1 MRLGSLIRKV
11 DGGER
16 TVTDFP
22 QFNGVNSTQGEG
34 AWVATPEQVS
44 VWVGLD
50 VGKESH
56 FADVLDNDGERL
68 FARAA
73 GNDQADIEAL
83 LDRASKH
90 GVPGLVIDQPGS
102 IAQLVLAVAAR
113 RGTPVAYVPG
123 LVMRRAADLYPGEAK
138 TDRRDAYII
147 ADTARTRRKQVH
159 WLDASSD
166 ELLAQLRVL
175 NGFDTDLAA
184 DQTRVTNR
192 LRDALTSISPVL
204 ERALGSRLHQAG
216 ARDLVA
222 ALPTLTALREA
233 GPDTIRA
240 TVARRSPRLAPK
252 VAEAVATALAAQD
265 VTVPAEAATGRVI
278 AELAGEPDRL
288 FTRRAALEK
297 EIGEAFLAHPFGEI
311 LASLPGIGPRTGA
324 RILAEIGDGTD
335 FASGAKLAAYA
346 GLAPVTRQSG
356 TSLNAETRSRRGNHR
371 LKNAMFLA
379 AFASLRDPASKA
391 FYDRKR
397 AEGKRHNAALICL
410 ARRRCDVILAM
421 LRDRKP
427 YQPDREKA
435 RNADAA

>member
-1 MRLGSLIRKV
+1 M
-11 DGGER
+11 
-16 TVTDFP
+16 
-22 QFNGVNSTQGEG
+22 
-34 AWVATPEQVS
+34 
-44 VWVGLD
+44 
-50 VGKESH
+50 
-56 FADVLDNDGERL
+56 
-68 FARAA
+68 
-73 GNDQADIEAL
+73 
-83 LDRASKH
+83 
-90 GVPGLVIDQPGS
+90 IDQPGS

-113 RGTPVAYVPG
+113 RGVPVAYVPG

-138 TDRRDAYII
+138 TDRRDAYVL

-159 WLDASSD
+159 WLDAGSD

-175 NGFDTDLAA
+175 NGFDIDLAA

-192 LRDALTSISPVL
+192 LRDALTSISPAL
-204 ERALGSRLHQAG
+204 ERALGKRLHQAG
-216 ARDLVA
+216 VRDLLA
-222 ALPTLTALREA
+222 TYPTLTALRAA
-233 GPDTIRA
+233 GQTRIHR
-240 TVARRSPRLAPK
+240 TVTGPLPAARGQGRRRRREGPGGPGRHRPRRG
-252 VAEAVATALAAQD
+252 
-265 VTVPAEAATGRVI
+265 ATGRVI
-278 AELAGEPDRL
+278 AELAGELDRV
-288 FTRRAALEK
+288 FARRDALAK
-297 EIGEAFLAHPFGEI
+297 EIEEAFLSHPFGEI

-324 RILAEIGDGTD
+324 RILAEIGDGSG

-421 LRDRKP
+421 LRTHQP
-427 YQPDREKA
+427 YQPA
-435 RNADAA
+435 RANGLASAA

>member
-1 MRLGSLIRKV
+1 M
-11 DGGER
+11 
-16 TVTDFP
+16 
-22 QFNGVNSTQGEG
+22 
-34 AWVATPEQVS
+34 ATPSQVS
-44 VWVGLD
+44 VWIGLD

-68 FARAA
+68 FSRAIS
-73 GNDQADIEAL
+73 NDQADIEAL
-83 LDRASKH
+83 LDRAGQH
-90 GVPGLVIDQPGS
+90 GVPGLAIDQPGS

-113 RGTPVAYVPG
+113 REVPVAYVPG

-138 TDRRDAYII
+138 TDRRDACII

-175 NGFDTDLAA
+175 NGFDTDLAE

-192 LRDALTSISPVL
+192 LRDALTSIAPAL
-204 ERALGSRLHQAG
+204 ERALGNRLQHAG
-216 ARDLVA
+216 VRDLVA
-222 ALPTLTALREA
+222 AFPTLTALRAA
-233 GPDTIRA
+233 GPDQVRA
-240 TVARRSPRLAPK
+240 TVARRSPRIAGK
-252 VAEAVATALAAQD
+252 TADAVAKALYAQD
-265 VTVPAEAATGRVI
+265 VTMPAEKATGRVI
-278 AELAGEPDRL
+278 AELAAELDRV
-288 FTRRAALEK
+288 FQRRGALEK
-297 EIGEAFLAHPFGEI
+297 EIEEAFLAHPFGEI
-311 LASLPGIGPRTGA
+311 LASMPGIGPRTGA
-324 RILAEIGDGTD
+324 RILAEIGDGSG

-356 TSLNAETRSRRGNHR
+356 TSISGESRSRRGNHR

-379 AFASLRDPASKA
+379 AFASLRDPASRA

-421 LRDRKP
+421 LRSRQP
-427 YQPDREKA
+427 YQPDRAKA
-435 RNADAA
+435 AKAA